1 MSIFDIS
8 LLVILAAFIFN
19 GLSKGLIKILG
30 NVVAL
35 ILGAYLA
42 SHFYLAF
49 YTWGHRFVNVSAN
62 IGRILSFIILFVL
75 TTRLANLLFI
85 LIEKLFNFIAVIP
98 GSRYINN
105 ILGGLLG
112 FLEGSLFLGLII
124 YVVSRYSLIS
134 DYLGDQLLS
143 SVIAPF
149 LLKIVNIILPVL
161 PEALKALKSI
171 I

>member
-49 YTWGHRFVNVSAN
+49 YTWGHRWVNVSAN

>member
-8 LLVILAAFIFN
+8 LLVILVAFVFN
-19 GLSKGLIKILG
+19 GLTKGLIRILG

-35 ILGAYLA
+35 IFGAYLA

-49 YTWGHRFVNVSAN
+49 YAWGKHWVNVSEN
-62 IGRILSFIILFVL
+62 VGKILSFIILFVL
-75 TTRLANLLFI
+75 TTRLANLLFV

-105 ILGGLLG
+105 ILGALLG

-124 YVVSRYSLIS
+124 YVISRYSLIS
-134 DYLGDQLLS
+134 GYFGNQLTN

-149 LLKIVNIILPVL
+149 LLKIVNIILPIL